1 MARNVF
7 NLPAVVATASRE
19 ETIDSCKR
27 NGATHVIDHKKELVE
42 QVKALDLKVPIK

>member
-42 QVKALDLKVPIK
+42 QIKALDLKVPIK